1 MFNDDYIKFLEDVSK
16 FNINNEEKNYIL
28 NKFNNM
34 LKNCNKLIN
43 IPKTEEIHF
52 NNIEDY
58 II

>member
-1 MFNDDYIKFLEDVSK
+1 MFNDDYIKFLEQASK

-34 LKNCNKLIN
+34 IKNCNKLTD
-43 IPKTEEIHF
+43 IPETEEIFF

-58 II
+58 VL

>member
-1 MFNDDYIKFLEDVSK
+1 MFNDIYIKFLEDASK

-34 LKNCNKLIN
+34 LKNCNKLTN